1 MKGFLKA
8 LILIPIAAVVT
19 LFAVAHRDP
28 VTVTWNPLDK
38 EDPTYQ
44 LTVPLFALLFAALA
58 IGILLGG
65 LGTWLAQGRYRK
77 AARQQARL
85 VDMHRREIDRLR
97 SDAELPALPPPS
109 MVR

>member
-28 VTVTWNPLDK
+28 VTVTWNPIDK
-38 EDPTYQ
+38 ADPAYHIA
-44 LTVPLFALLFAALA
+44 VPLFALLFAALA
-58 IGILLGG
+58 VGIILGG
-65 LGTWLAQGRYRK
+65 LGTWLAQGKYRK

-85 VDMHRREIDRLR
+85 ADMHRREIDRLR

>member
-19 LFAVAHRDP
+19 LFAVAHRDM

-38 EDPTYQ
+38 ADPAYHIS
-44 LTVPLFALLFAALA
+44 VPLYALLFAALA
-58 IGILLGG
+58 IGIVLGG
-65 LGTWLAQGRYRK
+65 FGTWLAQGKHRK

-85 VDMHRREIDRLR
+85 VDLHRREIDRLR
-97 SDAELPALPPPS
+97 SDSDLPALPPPS